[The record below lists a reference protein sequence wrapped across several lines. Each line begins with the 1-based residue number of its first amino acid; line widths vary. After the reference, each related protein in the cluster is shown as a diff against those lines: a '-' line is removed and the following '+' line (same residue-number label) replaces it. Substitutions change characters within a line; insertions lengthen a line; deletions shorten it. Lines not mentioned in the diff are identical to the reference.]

1 MKREE
6 LIEMGVPEECLDA
19 VLGMHEAELKAA
31 TDEVNKQHDENL
43 FNRFLSEE
51 IARAKAMNEKAVM
64 AMLDIDALKGSED
77 REGAIRQAIDDL
89 VKNEGWLFKKEDPIP
104 PPYATGD
111 GSMPIMFID
120 EKEAAFRDGIGV
132 QKGGY
137 DG

>member
-104 PPYATGD
+104 PPFATGD

>member
-19 VLGMHEAELKAA
+19 VLEMHEAELKAA

-51 IARAKAMNEKAVM
+51 IARAKAMNEKAVL

-104 PPYATGD
+104 PPFATGA

-132 QKGGY
+132 
-137 DG
+137 

>member
-6 LIEMGVPEECLDA
+6 LIVMGVPEECLDA

-31 TDEVNKQHDENL
+31 TDEVHRQHDENF
-43 FNRFLSEE
+43 FNHLLSEE
-51 IARAKAMNEKAVM
+51 MTRAKAFNEKAVR
-64 AMLDIDALKGSED
+64 ALLDVEALKGSED
-77 REGAIRQAIDDL
+77 RQGAIRQAIDDL
-89 VKNEGWLFKKEDPIP
+89 VKKEGWLFKKEDPIP
-104 PPYATGD
+104 PPFATGD

>member
-19 VLGMHEAELKAA
+19 VLEMHEAELKAA

-51 IARAKAMNEKAVM
+51 IARAKAMNEKAVL

-104 PPYATGD
+104 PPFATGD

-132 QKGGY
+132 
-137 DG
+137 